1 MALSLT
7 GEKSPTPPL
16 PESQSPEKPD
26 GPASLVDQTPTRR
39 STRRIKPTRLSPTVT
54 KPAPPEPTHTTRE
67 TRRNPKRKA
76 AEPSKTLP
84 RLPDNLLVEAL
95 RPLKPAEIE
104 EWEGWVELESE
115 PAFFNIILRDLGVK
129 NVKVQEVYSLDQ
141 ALMDMMP
148 KPVFGLVFLFQY
160 HPMLDE
166 REEQEDSEE
175 SPWFA
180 NQTIHNACATVALLN
195 IVMNAPDVDLGPQ
208 LESFRESTRE
218 LSTALRGH
226 RLSSNKFIRSTHNS
240 FSRRMDHLNADLSLE
255 NESRASKT
263 KKSRTKAAPK
273 KRKLKNLDDYAFHFV
288 AYVPWQGHVWEL
300 DGLQT
305 KPRKLGP
312 VDSDDWTTVARP
324 EIEARMLQYEDSQLQ
339 FSLQALCQNPL
350 TLYGARV
357 AEGLA
362 SLQAIETT
370 ARSRHATWQPLSTLV
385 SEEELPSF
393 LADLRLDADTVER
406 ASVPQTIHNRLEK
419 VATDDEAQLLY
430 EEIVKETKATVG
442 EYRAELLSMAEDEQ
456 RVKGRRKNYGPTL
469 HRWVTKLAEKGVL
482 EGMVSS

>member
-1 MALSLT
+1 MQLGHRTLQSCQSIVFIMALSLT
-7 GEKSPTPPL
+7 EEKSPTPQL
-16 PESQSPEKPD
+16 PENRSPEIP
-26 GPASLVDQTPTRR
+26 
-39 STRRIKPTRLSPTVT
+39 
-54 KPAPPEPTHTTRE
+54 
-67 TRRNPKRKA
+67 
-76 AEPSKTLP
+76 
-84 RLPDNLLVEAL
+84 EAL
-95 RPLKPAEIE
+95 RPLRPAEIE

-129 NVKVQEVYSLDQ
+129 NAKVQEVYSLDQ

-208 LESFRESTRE
+208 LESFRESTRD

-226 RLSSNKFIRSTHNS
+226 RLSSNEFIRN
-240 FSRRMDHLNADLSLE
+240 LSLE
-255 NESRASKT
+255 NEARAPKA
-263 KKSRTKAAPK
+263 KKSRAKAAPK
-273 KRKLKNLDDYAFHFV
+273 KRKPKNLDDYAFHFV

-305 KPRKLGP
+305 KPRKL
-312 VDSDDWTTVARP
+312 DDWTTVARP

-350 TLYGARV
+350 TVYGARI

-370 ARSRHATWQPLSTLV
+370 ARSRHATWQPLSALV

-393 LADLRLDADTVER
+393 LADLRLDADTTER
-406 ASVPQTIHNRLEK
+406 AFVPQAVHNRLEK

-430 EEIVKETKATVG
+430 EEVATETKATIG
-442 EYRAELLSMAEDEQ
+442 EYQAELLSMAEDEQ
-456 RVKGRRKNYGPTL
+456 RVKGRRKNYGPAL
-469 HRWVTKLAEKGVL
+469 HRWVTKLAEKGLL
-482 EGMVSS
+482 EGMISS